1 MNPEDKKKLQ
11 NDILLAA
18 EISRQFNI
26 RKPEEA
32 AKVVDFVHARQP
44 FLSPRGAAFQQRIEA
59 LSQDENAD
67 CTCMLCMQ
75 REAEQGIFCQDCLA
89 VIHRSVNR
97 DAEPRVVETSVEEEP
112 DETPVET
119 IPEEQMV
126 SQEPVAEE
134 MIPEEIAEEHVE
146 ELAVDPD
153 MWGEPEPERKRLKL
167 PIWAMVLLAIFIVVV
182 VAVGVLLVSGYRLP
196 MGLSNVESAEE
207 AENVV
212 EQKYSDK
219 EYDIREKESLNAPAG
234 MFDVRVGEY
243 VGDSWDTEL
252 IAVYAYS
259 VVSKEDPTQSAVLW
273 VAEDGRTVGYGTL
286 IDAEDANK
294 IYRVR

>member
-97 DAEPRVVETSVEEEP
+97 DAEPRAVETSVEEEP
-112 DETPVET
+112 D
-119 IPEEQMV
+119 
-126 SQEPVAEE
+126 
-134 MIPEEIAEEHVE
+134 EIAEEHVE

-243 VGDSWDTEL
+243 VGDSWDTDL

-273 VAEDGRTVGYGTL
+273 VAEDGRAVGYGTL
-286 IDAEDANK
+286 IDSEDANK